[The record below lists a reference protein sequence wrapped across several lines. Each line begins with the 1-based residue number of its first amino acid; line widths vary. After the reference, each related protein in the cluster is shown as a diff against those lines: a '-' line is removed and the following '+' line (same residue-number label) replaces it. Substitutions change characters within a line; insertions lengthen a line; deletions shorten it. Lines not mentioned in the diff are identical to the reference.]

1 MADPGDF
8 ASMFEA
14 SPAGANR
21 KTVRL
26 EAGQQV
32 EGTVLALSGGLVVLD
47 IGTSA
52 DATLDITELD
62 DRVVKVGDRLRAT
75 VKIPHQDGPILTLSI
90 GRGGTAVDAA
100 TLKLALEGGTPVSGT
115 ITASNKGGYSVD
127 VSGVRAFCPISQID
141 VNYVNDPEA
150 FVGQTL
156 DFQVL
161 EIKEGGRNV
170 VLSRRKLLLDERRQA
185 EDQVAETL
193 AVGAVVE
200 GTVRSTN
207 RHGAV
212 VELGGV
218 EGFIPISEL
227 SRARVER
234 PEDVVN
240 IGEAVTAQVL
250 SITRGDKGLSIRL
263 SLKALETA
271 SNEAVPAQD
280 EILAGKVVKH
290 VPNGLIVS
298 TPKGEGLVP
307 TRELSLAPGADHR
320 RSYPVDTELRV
331 VVVSRDP
338 TSGKVR
344 FSVGRVAQVEERNNY
359 REFNQGEKP
368 TRGASS
374 MGSLGELM
382 SQKFPDLAAQ
392 AKTASPKPATEPKTP
407 ERQSAPPTAAPAPE
421 TKAKAV
427 EEEAKAPGEKKPG
440 QEHLGVRRRQK

>member
-1 MADPGDF
+1 MSDAGDF

-14 SPAGANR
+14 SSAGASR
-21 KTVRL
+21 KATRL

-52 DATLDITELD
+52 DATLDMTELD

-75 VKIPHQDGPILTLSI
+75 VKIPRTDGPVLTLSI

-100 TLKLALEGGTPVSGT
+100 TLKLALDGGTPVSGT
-115 ITASNKGGYSVD
+115 VTASNKGGYSVD

-141 VNYVNDPEA
+141 VNYVNEPEA

-170 VLSRRKLLLDERRQA
+170 VLSRRKLLMDERRKA
-185 EDQVAETL
+185 EDQIAEQLT
-193 AVGAVVE
+193 VGALVE
-200 GTVRSTN
+200 GAVTSTN

-212 VELGGV
+212 VALAGV

-227 SRARVER
+227 SRARIER
-234 PEDVVN
+234 PEDVVS
-240 IGEAVTAQVL
+240 IGETVKAQVL
-250 SITRGDKGLSIRL
+250 SISRGEKGLSIRL
-263 SLKALETA
+263 SLKALE
-271 SNEAVPAQD
+271 SPNQEAAPAQD
-280 EILAGKVVKH
+280 EILSGKVVKH
-290 VPNGLIVS
+290 VPNGVIVA

-320 RSYPVDTELRV
+320 RAYPMDTELRV
-331 VVVSRDP
+331 VVVNRDP
-338 TSGKVR
+338 TSGKIR

-359 REFNQGEKP
+359 REFSQGDKP
-368 TRGASS
+368 KTGGASL
-374 MGSLGELM
+374 GSLGELM
-382 SQKFPDLAAQ
+382 SKKFPGLAAQ
-392 AKTASPKPATEPKTP
+392 AK
-407 ERQSAPPTAAPAPE
+407 AAPKEPPRAKQPDPAP
-421 TKAKAV
+421 TKSTDKTSPSPQ
-427 EEEAKAPGEKKPG
+427 APTKKSHSEPA
-440 QEHLGVRRRQK
+440 GVRRRQK

>member
-1 MADPGDF
+1 
-8 ASMFEA
+8 MFEA
-14 SPAGANR
+14 SPAGATR

-47 IGTSA
+47 IGSSA

-75 VKIPHQDGPILTLSI
+75 VKIPRSDGPVLTLSI

-115 ITASNKGGYSVD
+115 VTASNKGGYSVD

-185 EDQVAETL
+185 EDQIVDKL
-193 AVGAVVE
+193 NVGGIVE
-200 GTVRSTN
+200 GTVKTTN

-227 SRARVER
+227 SRARIER
-234 PEDVVN
+234 PEDVVS
-240 IGEAVTAQVL
+240 IGEAVKAQIL
-250 SITRGDKGLSIRL
+250 SIARGDKGLSIRL
-263 SLKALETA
+263 SLKALDA
-271 SNEAVPAQD
+271 QSPQSAPAQD
-280 EILAGKVVKH
+280 EILSGKVVKH
-290 VPNGLIVS
+290 VPNGVIVS
-298 TPKGEGLVP
+298 TGKGEGLVP

-320 RSYPVDTELRV
+320 RAYPIDTELRV
-331 VVVSRDP
+331 VVVNRDP
-338 TSGKVR
+338 ASGKMR

-359 REFNQGEKP
+359 REFNQGDKP
-368 TRGASS
+368 SPGGSG

-382 SQKFPDLAAQ
+382 SKKFPGLAQQ
-392 AKTASPKPATEPKTP
+392 AK
-407 ERQSAPPTAAPAPE
+407 AAPKGSAAPQTQKTE
-421 TKAKAV
+421 V
-427 EEEAKAPGEKKPG
+427 SPSGSEQKKLDDA
-440 QEHLGVRRRQK
+440 QLGVRRRQK